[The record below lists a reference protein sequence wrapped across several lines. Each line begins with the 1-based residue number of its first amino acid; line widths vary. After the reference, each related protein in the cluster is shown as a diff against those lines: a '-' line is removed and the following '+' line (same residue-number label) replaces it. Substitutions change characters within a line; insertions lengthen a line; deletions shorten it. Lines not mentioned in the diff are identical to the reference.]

1 MFSAQLALPLY
12 TNNIYK
18 EITMSEPKKME
29 RPRTGRMLA
38 GVCAAIAN
46 YANIDV
52 TVVRV
57 AYILLT
63 LFTAFSGIIVYFIL
77 MLIIPEEKN
86 QFKIE
91 K

>member
-1 MFSAQLALPLY
+1 
-12 TNNIYK
+12 
-18 EITMSEPKKME
+18 MSDQKKME

-46 YANIDV
+46 YVNIDV

-57 AYILLT
+57 AYFLLT
-63 LFTAFSGIIVYFIL
+63 LFTAFSGVIIYFIL

>member
-1 MFSAQLALPLY
+1 
-12 TNNIYK
+12 
-18 EITMSEPKKME
+18 MSEPKKME
-29 RPRTGRMLA
+29 RPRIGRKLA

-46 YANIDV
+46 YVNMDV

-57 AYILLT
+57 AYTLLT
-63 LFTAFSGIIVYFIL
+63 IFTVFSGVIIYFIL

-91 K
+91 RQYE

>member
-1 MFSAQLALPLY
+1 
-12 TNNIYK
+12 
-18 EITMSEPKKME
+18 MSDQKKLE

-57 AYILLT
+57 IYTLLT
-63 LFTAFSGIIVYFIL
+63 IFTVFSGVIVYFIL
-77 MLIIPEEKN
+77 MLIIPEEENRYLKN
-86 QFKIE
+86 D
-91 K
+91 

>member
-1 MFSAQLALPLY
+1 
-12 TNNIYK
+12 
-18 EITMSEPKKME
+18 MSDVKKME

-57 AYILLT
+57 AYFLLT
-63 LFTAFSGIIVYFIL
+63 LFTAFSGVIVYFIL
-77 MLIIPEEKN
+77 MLLIPEEPNRYLKN
-86 QFKIE
+86 D
-91 K
+91 

>member
-1 MFSAQLALPLY
+1 
-12 TNNIYK
+12 
-18 EITMSEPKKME
+18 MSDQKKME

-57 AYILLT
+57 VYFLLT
-63 LFTAFSGIIVYFIL
+63 LFTAFSGVIVYIIL
-77 MLIIPEEKN
+77 MLLIPEEKHN
-86 QFKIE
+86 FNIDR
-91 K
+91 

>member
-1 MFSAQLALPLY
+1 
-12 TNNIYK
+12 
-18 EITMSEPKKME
+18 MSDVKKME

-57 AYILLT
+57 AYFLLT
-63 LFTAFSGIIVYFIL
+63 LFTAFSGVIVYFIL
-77 MLIIPEEKN
+77 MLLIPEEKN
-86 QFKIE
+86 QFNIK

>member
-1 MFSAQLALPLY
+1 
-12 TNNIYK
+12 
-18 EITMSEPKKME
+18 MSDVKKME

-57 AYILLT
+57 AYTLLT
-63 LFTAFSGIIVYFIL
+63 VFSAFSGVIVYFIL
-77 MLIIPEEKN
+77 MLLIPEEKN
-86 QFKIE
+86 QFKT
-91 K
+91 

>member
-1 MFSAQLALPLY
+1 
-12 TNNIYK
+12 
-18 EITMSEPKKME
+18 MSEPKKME

-52 TVVRV
+52 TVVRIV
-57 AYILLT
+57 YT
-63 LFTAFSGIIVYFIL
+63 LCTIFTVFSGAIIYFIL
-77 MLIIPEEKN
+77 MLLIPEEKT
-86 QFKIE
+86 QFNIK